1 MNHRLEN
8 DVNRLVE
15 QIIEDYKK
23 GRDIDDIVENFTNPN
38 KDDIV
43 KILDQIRNII
53 FPGYYKNKSYR
64 IYTVRNNLSMQLE
77 DVLYNLSK
85 QISIVLKYLPE
96 YAGKEERELL
106 YEGERLSLQFLEK
119 ITKIREL
126 IQTDLQVAYDGD
138 PAAFNKPEIIF
149 SYPGLYATMVNR
161 IAHELY
167 LLGIPLIPRIM
178 TEHAHTETGID
189 IHPGAVLGK
198 YFFIDHGTGIVIGE
212 TAIIGDNV
220 KIYQG
225 VTIGALS
232 TRDGQKLHGKK
243 RHPTIEDNV
252 TIYAGASI
260 LGGDT
265 VIGHDSVIG
274 GNAFI
279 TTSIPADTRVS
290 IKNQELEY
298 RQGKRNSKEISQS
311 EEWYYII

>member
-1 MNHRLEN
+1 MNHRLEKE
-8 DVNRLVE
+8 VNQLVE
-15 QIIEDYKK
+15 AIIEDYDK
-23 GRDIDDIVENFTNPN
+23 GRDIDDVIENFTNPN
-38 KDDIV
+38 KDDII
-43 KILDQIRNII
+43 KILDQLRNVI
-53 FPGYYKNKSYR
+53 FPGYYKNKSYHV
-64 IYTVRNNLSMQLE
+64 YTVRNNLSMQLE

-85 QISIVLKYLPE
+85 QISRVLKYLPK
-96 YAGKEERELL
+96 YAGWEERELL
-106 YEGERLSLQFLEK
+106 REGEKLSLQFLGK
-119 ITKIREL
+119 ITQIRAL
-126 IQTDLQVAYDGD
+126 IQTDLQAAYDGD

-149 SYPGLYATMVNR
+149 SYPGLYAIMVNR

-167 LLGIPLIPRIM
+167 LLGIPLIPRMM
-178 TEHAHTETGID
+178 TEYAHTQTGID

-212 TAIIGDNV
+212 TAIIGDYV

-225 VTIGALS
+225 VTVGALS
-232 TRDGQKLHGKK
+232 TRGGQKLNGKK

-260 LGGDT
+260 HGGDT

-279 TTSIPADTRVS
+279 TTSIPPNTRVS

-298 RQGKRNSKEISQS
+298 KQGKGNNKEINQS

>member
-1 MNHRLEN
+1 MNHRLEKE
-8 DVNRLVE
+8 VNQLVE
-15 QIIEDYKK
+15 AIIEDYDK
-23 GRDIDDIVENFTNPN
+23 GRDIDDVIENFTNPN
-38 KDDIV
+38 KDDII
-43 KILDQIRNII
+43 KILDQLRNVI
-53 FPGYYKNKSYR
+53 FPGYYKNKSYHV
-64 IYTVRNNLSMQLE
+64 YTVRNNLSMQLE

-85 QISIVLKYLPE
+85 QISRVLKYLPK
-96 YAGKEERELL
+96 YAGWEERELL
-106 YEGERLSLQFLEK
+106 REGEKLSLQFLGK
-119 ITKIREL
+119 ITQIRAL
-126 IQTDLQVAYDGD
+126 IQTDLQAAYDGD

-149 SYPGLYATMVNR
+149 SYPGLYAIMVNR

-167 LLGIPLIPRIM
+167 LLGIPLIPRMM
-178 TEHAHTETGID
+178 TEYAHTQTGID

-212 TAIIGDNV
+212 TAIIGDYV

-225 VTIGALS
+225 VTVGALS
-232 TRDGQKLHGKK
+232 TRGGQKLNGKK

>member
-1 MNHRLEN
+1 MNHRLEKE
-8 DVNRLVE
+8 VNQLVE
-15 QIIEDYKK
+15 AIIEDYDK
-23 GRDIDDIVENFTNPN
+23 GRDIDDVIENFTNPN
-38 KDDIV
+38 KDDII
-43 KILDQIRNII
+43 KILDQLRNVI
-53 FPGYYKNKSYR
+53 FPGYYKNKSYHV
-64 IYTVRNNLSMQLE
+64 YTVRNNLSMQLE

-85 QISIVLKYLPE
+85 QISRVLKYLPK
-96 YAGKEERELL
+96 YTGWEERELL
-106 YEGERLSLQFLEK
+106 REGEKLSLQFLGK
-119 ITKIREL
+119 ITQIRAL
-126 IQTDLQVAYDGD
+126 IQTDLQAAYDGD

-149 SYPGLYATMVNR
+149 SYPGLYAIMVNR

-167 LLGIPLIPRIM
+167 LLGIPLIPRMM
-178 TEHAHTETGID
+178 TEYAHTQTGID

-212 TAIIGDNV
+212 TAIIGDYV

-225 VTIGALS
+225 VTVGALS
-232 TRDGQKLHGKK
+232 TRGGQKLNGKK

-279 TTSIPADTRVS
+279 TTSIPPNTRVS

-298 RQGKRNSKEISQS
+298 KQGKGNNKEINQS

>member
-126 IQTDLQVAYDGD
+126 IQTDLQAAYDGD

-198 YFFIDHGTGIVIGE
+198 YFFIDHGTGMVIGE

-232 TRDGQKLHGKK
+232 TRGGQKLHGKK

>member
-1 MNHRLEN
+1 MAHRLEK

-15 QIIEDYKK
+15 TIMQDYEQ
-23 GRDIDDIVENFTNPN
+23 GRDIDVVEDFVHPN
-38 KDDIV
+38 QDDIINIIV
-43 KILDQIRNII
+43 QIQNII
-53 FPGYYKNKSYR
+53 FPGYYKNKNYR
-64 IYTVRNNLSMQLE
+64 IYTIRNNLSMQLE

-96 YAGKEERELL
+96 YGQKEEKELL
-106 YEGERLSLQFLEK
+106 YEAEQLSLRFLEK
-119 ITKIREL
+119 IPDIRVM
-126 IQTDLQVAYDGD
+126 IQTDLDAAFEGD

-149 SYPGLYATMVNR
+149 SYPGFYAIMVNR

-167 LLGIPLIPRIM
+167 LLGVPLIPRIM
-178 TEHAHTETGID
+178 TEYAHSKTGID

-212 TAIIGDNV
+212 TTEIGDNV

-225 VTIGALS
+225 VTLGALS
-232 TRDGQKLHGKK
+232 TREGQKLHGKK

-252 TIYAGASI
+252 TIYSGASI

-265 VIGHDSVIG
+265 VIGHDTVIG

-279 TTSIPADTRVS
+279 TASIPCNTRVS

-298 RQGKRNSKEISQS
+298 KQGKLSATEIKECGN
-311 EEWYYII
+311 WYDI